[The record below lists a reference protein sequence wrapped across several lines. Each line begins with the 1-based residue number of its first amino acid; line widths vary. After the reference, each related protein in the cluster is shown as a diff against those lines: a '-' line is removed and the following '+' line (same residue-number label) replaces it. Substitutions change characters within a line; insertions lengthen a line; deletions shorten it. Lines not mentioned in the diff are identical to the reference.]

1 MIHTEDTTKRLVA
14 AVTELS
20 KREGIQISDG
30 TLDNNCLD
38 LKSFLLDSTGI
49 LSPDLITSI
58 TNVATK

>member
-1 MIHTEDTTKRLVA
+1 MKTEETTKRLVA
-14 AVTELS
+14 AIAELS
-20 KREGIQISDG
+20 KREGIQLNDG

-38 LKSFLLDSTGI
+38 LKSFLRDSTGI